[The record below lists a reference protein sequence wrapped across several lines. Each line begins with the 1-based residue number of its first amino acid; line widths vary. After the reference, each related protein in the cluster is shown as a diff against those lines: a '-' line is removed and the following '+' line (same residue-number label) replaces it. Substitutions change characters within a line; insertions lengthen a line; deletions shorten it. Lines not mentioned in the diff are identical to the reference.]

1 MLTFEGDVG
10 IGATGIGDKHRA
22 LRMWYVG
29 QARAI
34 SGGEWYESGTGFFI
48 VRYRVRITMSVELA
62 VPIHHRGD
70 GEVAGEGSGI

>member
-1 MLTFEGDVG
+1 MLGLERQALAISTVPYGCG
-10 IGATGIGDKHRA
+10 I
-22 LRMWYVG
+22 VG